1 MNPEARCAMAEIVTS
16 ELILEHLKAL
26 GEDAKNARL
35 ERHEIRDEI
44 RAMKAHLAGL
54 VQRDLN
60 RDGQQGNVFQ
70 RLERI
75 ERRLELTDAPAE

>member
-1 MNPEARCAMAEIVTS
+1 MAENVTS

-26 GEDAKNARL
+26 REDAKNARL

-54 VQRDLN
+54 VQSDLN
-60 RDGQQGNVFQ
+60 RDSQQGNVFQ

>member
-1 MNPEARCAMAEIVTS
+1 MPDNVTN

-26 GEDAKNARL
+26 QEDAKIARL

-44 RAMKAHLAGL
+44 RALKTHMAAL
-54 VQRDLN
+54 VQSDLN
-60 RDGQQGNVFQ
+60 RDSQQGSVYQ

-75 ERRLELTDAPAE
+75 EQRLNLADAPAE

>member
-1 MNPEARCAMAEIVTS
+1 MAEIVTS